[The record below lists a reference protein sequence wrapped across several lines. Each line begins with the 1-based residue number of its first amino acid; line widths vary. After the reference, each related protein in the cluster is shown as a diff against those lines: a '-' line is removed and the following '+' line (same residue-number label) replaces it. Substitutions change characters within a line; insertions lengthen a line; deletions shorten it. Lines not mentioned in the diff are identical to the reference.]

1 MSQLILLAT
10 QVENEREQYK
20 KRVQELESELRQKES
35 KINQLEKELQL
46 ERLKNFVLTSTC
58 KDNKALYE
66 YKDDGIHFFDNEDG
80 KVGVYVDDFLGNV
93 KKKKI
98 KTVKEV
104 RIEEPKSHKSA
115 PRAVKNIVDEEP
127 VKQEELVLR
136 VENELKEYAMQNGL
150 DISLKDT
157 QLKITTLLK
166 ELHSAKVITK
176 HASAIRELRHQL
188 LGVLDLDKYIA
199 VLNSHVKEFTAFL
212 TSKKHETKKITTT
225 VSSLLYP
232 IEQRLIKY
240 GNYYDTSISPDE
252 VNKLE
257 VCLIYHMPQSKR
269 YVPFNFDESI
279 KKILNHGLALFPI
292 KSILTRM
299 LINKYGFPNVVY
311 RGERKPDMFAFYTL
325 ETADSKRVWK
335 MDCRLLNL
343 ADNISKFL
351 ITYCINMFRTIYFDV
366 FNHNKYVEG
375 YESKAVICREDC
387 VQLFENIIS
396 LSKPKQTCDMLRN
409 IVSEFSTIKPT
420 EQDKFNFQADDKLV
434 SKNYQALTDG
444 NDLIAINVKRMFDEI
459 SDDDVYKLII

>member
-20 KRVQELESELRQKES
+20 KRVQELESELRQKEN

-98 KTVKEV
+98 KAPVRVAKTVKEV

-212 TSKKHETKKITTT
+212 TSKSMKRKKSQQLCQACCI
-225 VSSLLYP
+225 
-232 IEQRLIKY
+232 Q
-240 GNYYDTSISPDE
+240 
-252 VNKLE
+252 
-257 VCLIYHMPQSKR
+257 
-269 YVPFNFDESI
+269 
-279 KKILNHGLALFPI
+279 LN
-292 KSILTRM
+292 S
-299 LINKYGFPNVVY
+299 V
-311 RGERKPDMFAFYTL
+311 
-325 ETADSKRVWK
+325 
-335 MDCRLLNL
+335 
-343 ADNISKFL
+343 
-351 ITYCINMFRTIYFDV
+351 
-366 FNHNKYVEG
+366 
-375 YESKAVICREDC
+375 
-387 VQLFENIIS
+387 
-396 LSKPKQTCDMLRN
+396 
-409 IVSEFSTIKPT
+409 
-420 EQDKFNFQADDKLV
+420 
-434 SKNYQALTDG
+434 
-444 NDLIAINVKRMFDEI
+444 
-459 SDDDVYKLII
+459 